1 MYLPKFK
8 YHAPTSAKEAT
19 HLLKKLDAPVEILAG
34 GTELFPRMKYGL
46 VRPEHLVS
54 LKEIP
59 VEPPIQLENG
69 AICLDAHMTLSE
81 IVRSALI
88 RKWVPLL
95 AKASERVAS
104 QEIRNMATLGGNIC
118 QESRCL
124 YYNQSHGFQFV
135 DPCFKRGG
143 RMCYFAPK
151 GKKCF
156 AVYMGD
162 TAPALMCLDAQVRI
176 LGSDGERQIPLEDIF
191 SADALRPLNLNPD
204 EVLTKVVIAPQSSFS
219 GWSHIK
225 YSIRGGLEFAALNI
239 ATILK
244 IKDGGK
250 TCEQAG
256 IVVDAIAP
264 CPVRAPKAGSLLK
277 GKALSGGLIEE
288 AAKVVAEEMEITPH
302 HGYSVAYLR
311 EILKVQA
318 KRALTAALETV
329 WDERKSD
336 ERQKEDHFII
346 DQ

>member
-1 MYLPKFK
+1 MYLPKFE
-8 YHAPTSAKEAT
+8 YHGPTSVKEAT
-19 HLLKKLDAPVEILAG
+19 HLLKALDAPVEILAG

-46 VRPEHLVS
+46 VRPEHLVG

-59 VEPPIQLENG
+59 VEPPSQLEDG
-69 AICLDAHMTLSE
+69 TICIDAHITLSE
-81 IVRSALI
+81 IVLSPLI
-88 RKWVPLL
+88 RKSVPLL
-95 AKASERVAS
+95 AKAAERVAS

-124 YYNQSHGFQFV
+124 YYNQSHRFQFV

-143 RMCYFAPK
+143 EMCYFATK

-162 TAPALMCLDAQVRI
+162 IAPTLMCLDAEVRI
-176 LGSDGERQIPLEDIF
+176 LGSEGERQVPLDNIF
-191 SADALRPLNLNPD
+191 SGDALRPLNLNPD
-204 EVLTKVVIAPQSSFS
+204 EVLTKVMIPSQPNPT

-225 YSIRGGLEFAALNI
+225 YSLRGGVEFAALNI

-250 TCEQAG
+250 TCEQAS

-264 CPVRAPKAGSLLK
+264 CPMRAPKAVSLLK
-277 GKALSGGLIEE
+277 GEALSGDLIEE
-288 AAKVVAEEMEITPH
+288 AAKVVAEEMKITPH
-302 HGYSVAYLR
+302 HGYTVAYLR

-318 KRALTAALETV
+318 KRALTAALETAG
-329 WDERKSD
+329 
-336 ERQKEDHFII
+336 Q
-346 DQ
+346 

>member
-1 MYLPKFK
+1 MYLPKFE
-8 YHAPTSAKEAT
+8 YHGPTSLKEAT
-19 HLLKKLDAPVEILAG
+19 HLLKALDAPVEILAG
-34 GTELFPRMKYGL
+34 GTDLFPRMKYGL
-46 VRPEHLVS
+46 VRPEHLIS

-59 VEPPIQLENG
+59 IEPPIQLENG
-69 AICLDAHMTLSE
+69 AICLDAHITLSE
-81 IVRSALI
+81 MVLSPLI

-124 YYNQSHGFQFV
+124 YYNQSHRFQFV

-143 RMCYFAPK
+143 EMCYFATK

-162 TAPALMCLDAQVRI
+162 LAPALMCLDAEVRI
-176 LGSDGERQIPLEDIF
+176 LGSDGERQVPIDNIF
-191 SADALRPLNLNPD
+191 SGDALCPLNLNPD
-204 EVLTKVVIAPQSSFS
+204 EVLTKVIIPSQPNSS

-225 YSIRGGLEFAALNI
+225 YSLRGGVEFAALNM

-244 IKDGGK
+244 VKDGGK

-264 CPVRAPKAGSLLK
+264 CPMRAQKAASLLK
-277 GKALSGGLIEE
+277 GQALSGDLIEE
-288 AAKVVAEEMEITPH
+288 AAKAVAEEMKITPH
-302 HGYSVAYLR
+302 HGFTVAYLR

-329 WDERKSD
+329 G
-336 ERQKEDHFII
+336 Q
-346 DQ
+346 

>member
-1 MYLPKFK
+1 MLLPKFE
-8 YHAPTSAKEAT
+8 YHGPTSVKEAT
-19 HLLKKLDAPVEILAG
+19 HLLNEIDAQVKILAG
-34 GTELFPRMKYGL
+34 GTDLFPRMKYGV
-46 VRPEHLVS
+46 VRPEHLIS

-59 VEPPIQLENG
+59 IEPPIQLENG
-69 AICLDAHMTLSE
+69 AICLDAHITLSE
-81 IVRSALI
+81 IVRSPLI
-88 RKWVPLL
+88 RKRVPLL

-104 QEIRNMATLGGNIC
+104 QEIRNMATLAGNIC

-124 YYNQSHGFQFV
+124 YYNQSHRFQFV

-143 RMCYFAPK
+143 EMCYFAPK

-162 TAPALMCLDAQVRI
+162 LAPALMCLDAQVRI
-176 LGSDGERQIPLEDIF
+176 LGNDGEKQVPLESIF
-191 SADALRPLNLNPD
+191 SGDALRPHNLNSD
-204 EVLTKVVIAPQSSFS
+204 EVLTKVIISSQPNCT

-225 YSIRGGLEFAALNI
+225 YSLRGGVEFAALNI

-244 IKDGGK
+244 VKEGGK

-264 CPVRAPKAGSLLK
+264 APMRAPKAASLLK
-277 GKALSGGLIEE
+277 GEALSGDLIEE
-288 AAKVVAEEMEITPH
+288 AAKVVAEEMKITPH
-302 HGYSVAYLR
+302 HGHTVAYLR

-329 WDERKSD
+329 G
-336 ERQKEDHFII
+336 Q
-346 DQ
+346 

>member
-1 MYLPKFK
+1 MYLPKFE
-8 YHAPTSAKEAT
+8 YYGPTSVKEAT
-19 HLLKKLDAPVEILAG
+19 HLLKALDAPVEILAG

-46 VRPEHLVS
+46 VRPEHLIS

-59 VEPPIQLENG
+59 VGPPIQLEDG
-69 AICLDAHMTLSE
+69 ALCIDAHITLSE
-81 IVRSALI
+81 IALSPLI

-124 YYNQSHGFQFV
+124 YYNQSHRFQFV

-143 RMCYFAPK
+143 EMCYFATK

-162 TAPALMCLDAQVRI
+162 IAPALMCLDAEVRI
-176 LGSDGERQIPLEDIF
+176 LSNDDERQVPLDNIF
-191 SADALRPLNLNPD
+191 SGDALRPLNLNPD
-204 EVLTKVVIAPQSSFS
+204 EVLTKVIIPSQPDST

-225 YSIRGGLEFAALNI
+225 YSLRGGVEFAALNI
-239 ATILK
+239 ATILNFE
-244 IKDGGK
+244 DGGK
-250 TCEQAG
+250 TCKRAS

-264 CPVRAPKAGSLLK
+264 SPMRAQKAASLLK
-277 GKALSGGLIEE
+277 GQELSGELIED
-288 AAKVVAEEMEITPH
+288 AAKVVAEEMKITPH
-302 HGYSVAYLR
+302 HGYTVAYLR

-318 KRALTAALETV
+318 KRSFAAALETV
-329 WDERKSD
+329 G
-336 ERQKEDHFII
+336 Q
-346 DQ
+346 

>member
-1 MYLPKFK
+1 MYLPKFD
-8 YHAPTSAKEAT
+8 YHDPTSVAEVT
-19 HLLKKLDAPVEILAG
+19 DLLKKIDAPVEILAG

-46 VRPEHLVS
+46 VRPEHLIS

-59 VEPPIQLENG
+59 LGPPIQLEDG
-69 AICLDAHMTLSE
+69 ALCIDAHITLSE
-81 IVRSALI
+81 IVLSPLI

-124 YYNQSHGFQFV
+124 YYNQSHRFQFV

-143 RMCYFAPK
+143 QMCYFATK

-162 TAPALMCLDAQVRI
+162 IAPTLMCLDAEVRI
-176 LGSDGERQIPLEDIF
+176 LSNDDERQVPLDNIF
-191 SADALRPLNLNPD
+191 SGDALRPLNLNPN
-204 EVLTKVVIAPQSSFS
+204 EVLTKVIIPSQPNPT

-225 YSIRGGLEFAALNI
+225 YSLRGGVEFAALNI
-239 ATILK
+239 ATILNVE
-244 IKDGGK
+244 DGGK
-250 TCEQAG
+250 ICKRAS

-264 CPVRAPKAGSLLK
+264 SPMRAQKAASLIK
-277 GKALSGGLIEE
+277 GQALSGGLIEE
-288 AAKVVAEEMEITPH
+288 AAKVVAEEMQITPH
-302 HGYSVAYLR
+302 HGYTVAYLR

-318 KRALTAALETV
+318 KRSLAAALETV
-329 WDERKSD
+329 G
-336 ERQKEDHFII
+336 Q
-346 DQ
+346 